1 MSLIPYDPNDLISSI
16 TRIVDGATQIIAGR
30 FSQRKSYQIM
40 CDHQLKMIKTEL
52 AKMEAIL
59 KIHAVNDLIRV
70 AFEEMQKM
78 TEEFAEACRKTTALA
93 DVSAHL
99 LKMQATYLSALIES
113 FFRNEC
119 GHSPLLPCQR
129 WEDNAST
136 GFIADPLDWPA
147 ADFQA
152 SDYRGSGA

>member
-70 AFEEMQKM
+70 AFEEMQKT

-99 LKMQATYLSALIES
+99 LKMQATYLSALIE
-113 FFRNEC
+113 
-119 GHSPLLPCQR
+119 
-129 WEDNAST
+129 
-136 GFIADPLDWPA
+136 
-147 ADFQA
+147 
-152 SDYRGSGA
+152 

>member
-70 AFEEMQKM
+70 AFEEMQK
-78 TEEFAEACRKTTALA
+78 TTALA

-119 GHSPLLPCQR
+119 GHSPLLPC
-129 WEDNAST
+129 
-136 GFIADPLDWPA
+136 
-147 ADFQA
+147 
-152 SDYRGSGA
+152 